1 MNLKTTIN
9 ILITNSFVLFHSILN
24 RSSMK
29 VLSGFRDYAE
39 KTSVYIIY
47 FIQIQTETL
56 LWRLRT
62 SLTVFIFNNH
72 FQIKIRTAILTL
84 LVKV

>member
-1 MNLKTTIN
+1 MNQKTVIN

-47 FIQIQTETL
+47 FIQI
-56 LWRLRT
+56 
-62 SLTVFIFNNH
+62 
-72 FQIKIRTAILTL
+72 
-84 LVKV
+84 

>member
-1 MNLKTTIN
+1 MNQKTVIN

-24 RSSMK
+24 SMK

-56 LWRLRT
+56 LWRLYT
-62 SLTVFIFNNH
+62 NLTVFILNNH